1 MIIEVTTAIN
11 IKINSMITEEMT
23 IKEMIIKEMTIGEMI
38 IGEMTIG
45 EMNIEEMIIGEMMI
59 KERIG
64 KVQMTIGKF
73 INLFSLFI
81 FRENRPRE
89 YESKWDKNK
98 GDSNF

>member
-1 MIIEVTTAIN
+1 
-11 IKINSMITEEMT
+11 
-23 IKEMIIKEMTIGEMI
+23 
-38 IGEMTIG
+38 
-45 EMNIEEMIIGEMMI
+45 MIIGEMMI